1 MQFCPFCK
9 NYLYLLAPEDK
20 FVRTL
25 KTGTVQPDAASGLE
39 GFGESSDG
47 YKRLFRICRT
57 CGYREEDKKGG
68 LVLETNLK
76 EKTSEGY
83 KILLHEFTKLDP
95 TLPHVDTIKCPN
107 ETCAS
112 NAGSAKKDVIYLKYD
127 AENLKFLY
135 ICNVCDTQWRSKGS

>member
-1 MQFCPFCK
+1 MQFCKFCK

-20 FVRTL
+20 ATQQSL
-25 KTGTVQPDAASGLE
+25 PGQDIAMGIANNTTE
-39 GFGESSDG
+39 N
-47 YKRLFRICRT
+47 RLFRICRT

-68 LVLETNLK
+68 LVLQTNLQ
-76 EKTSEGY
+76 ERTSEGY

-107 ETCAS
+107 DGCSS
-112 NAGSAKKDVIYLKYD
+112 NISGAKKDVIYLKYD

-135 ICNVCDTQWRSKGS
+135 ICNICDTQWRSKGS

>member
-1 MQFCPFCK
+1 MTFAHNSRLIRMKDSDFCPVCK
-9 NYLYLLAPEDK
+9 YYLYLDQNEEKL
-20 FVRTL
+20 R
-25 KTGTVQPDAASGLE
+25 
-39 GFGESSDG
+39 
-47 YKRLFRICRT
+47 RICRN
-57 CGYREEDKKGG
+57 CGFQKEDKKGG

>member
-20 FVRTL
+20 FTRTEPVPQDSAANI
-25 KTGTVQPDAASGLE
+25 TPGTE
-39 GFGESSDG
+39 T
-47 YKRLFRICRT
+47 RLFRICRT
-57 CGYREEDKKGG
+57 CGYREQDKKGG

-76 EKTSEGY
+76 ERTSEGY

-95 TLPHVDTIKCPN
+95 TLPHVDTIQCPN
-107 ETCAS
+107 DGCAS
-112 NAGSAKKDVIYLKYD
+112 NTGSTKKDVIYLKYD

-135 ICNVCDTQWRSKGS
+135 ICNVCDAQWRSKGT

>member
-20 FVRTL
+20 FARSNPTEQD
-25 KTGTVQPDAASGLE
+25 TAAGLGGNE
-39 GFGESSDG
+39 ISDESH
-47 YKRLFRICRT
+47 RLFRICRT
-57 CGYREEDKKGG
+57 CGYREQDKKGG

-107 ETCAS
+107 EGCAS

-135 ICNVCDTQWRSKGS
+135 ICNVCDTQWRSKGT